1 MKLGILGGT
10 FDPLHMGH
18 MIIAQEAQARLG
30 LDEVWFVPTGRPW
43 MKEGSDVSAS
53 HHRVAM
59 LRLALECTPGFKVS
73 TVEVDRPGL
82 SYTLD
87 TLTALLEGEARGA
100 TLFFILGMDS
110 LETLHRWKEPA
121 RLFDL
126 CTIVAVSRPGHGEFD
141 RASLDGIRAGAA
153 DAVVF
158 LEGPDIGISGEEI
171 RRRVRQ
177 GLPATYWVPPP
188 VDSYIREHGLYQE
201 AESEQ

>member
-10 FDPLHMGH
+10 FDPLHIGH

-73 TVEVDRPGL
+73 TVEVDRAGL

-87 TLTALLEGEARGA
+87 TLTALLEGEAQGRNPVLHPGNGLPGDA
-100 TLFFILGMDS
+100 AS
-110 LETLHRWKEPA
+110 LEGAGPPLRSLHH
-121 RLFDL
+121 
-126 CTIVAVSRPGHGEFD
+126 CSGVS
-141 RASLDGIRAGAA
+141 AGPR
-153 DAVVF
+153 
-158 LEGPDIGISGEEI
+158 G
-171 RRRVRQ
+171 VRQ
-177 GLPATYWVPPP
+177 GVP
-188 VDSYIREHGLYQE
+188 
-201 AESEQ
+201 

>member
-1 MKLGILGGT
+1 MKLGLLGGT
-10 FDPLHMGH
+10 FDPVHNGH
-18 MIIAQEAQARLG
+18 LSIARETQARLG

-43 MKEGSDVSAS
+43 MKEGSAVSEP

-59 LRLALECTPGFKVS
+59 LRLAVERCPAFKVS
-73 TVEVDRPGL
+73 TVEADRPGL

-87 TLTALLEGEARGA
+87 TLTALLEGEASGA
-100 TLFFILGMDS
+100 SLFFILGMDS

-126 CTIVAVSRPGHGEFD
+126 CTLVAVSRPGHGEFD
-141 RASLDGIRAGAA
+141 RTSLERIRAGTAEE
-153 DAVVF
+153 VVF
-158 LEGPDIGISGEEI
+158 LEGPAVDVSGAEL

-177 GLPATYWVPPP
+177 GLPVVDWVSPQ